1 MMITQSW
8 TCICSLGFCVNNSR
22 NWGPFII
29 LVVLGRIKYIPAA
42 PWNDIVPQII
52 WLGGCL
58 FVVTTYFLP
67 GVHVARYKLLR
78 GGFIRNQNH
87 IPFSESPMAMTSGK
101 VQSVFRHHWCQIWLL
116 CRPVGLQSKLFAE
129 MFRNSAETYCCTF

>member
-8 TCICSLGFCVNNSR
+8 TCICSLGFCMNNSR

-29 LVVLGRIKYIPAA
+29 ILVLGRMKYRPAA

-58 FVVTTYFLP
+58 IVVTTYFLP
-67 GVHVARYKLLR
+67 AVHVARYKLLS
-78 GGFIRNQNH
+78 GAFVRNQNH
-87 IPFSESPMAMTSGK
+87 IPLSESPMAMTSGK

-116 CRPVGLQSKLFAE
+116 CRSVGLQSKF
-129 MFRNSAETYCCTF
+129 ETVLKRIAVPFKCKIA